1 MESVERCPAC
11 GASPLLSAGGL
22 ARCRA
27 CGLARAE
34 EPCFSEPR
42 YGGLDEREI
51 YSLSKSRIITE
62 LVSDLS
68 AFRPGGGRLL
78 DVGCASGE
86 IMKAAASAGWDCSGV
101 EISPRLAAEASA
113 AGFPVH
119 AGRLET
125 LRTPDSSFD
134 AVAFYDVLSLVEDPR
149 PLLARAFA
157 LLRPGGAVFI
167 RELNAA
173 FHLRALA
180 LSGLPPLRA
189 LGLRPGVVHN
199 WNYTPAAMRAFL
211 RSSGFEGIRLRN
223 SRPTSGDPYATGG
236 RLGAAAVGIFKSAF
250 FAAARAAGVL
260 SGGRVLAASA
270 FAAAAFKPGGQ
281 R

>member
-1 MESVERCPAC
+1 MRENKACAAC
-11 GASPLLSAGGL
+11 GGAVEAVPGLLA
-22 ARCRA
+22 CRA
-27 CGLARAE
+27 CGLARRAE
-34 EPCFSEPR
+34 LSFGDPVYE
-42 YGGLDEREI
+42 GLDEKEI
-51 YSLSKSRIITE
+51 YGPSKSRIISE

-68 AFRPGGGRLL
+68 SFRPGGGRLL

-86 IMKAAASAGWDCSGV
+86 IMKAAAPAGWDCTGV
-101 EISPRLAAEASA
+101 EISHRLAAEASA

-134 AVAFYDVLSLVEDPR
+134 AVVFYDVLSLVEDPR
-149 PLLARAFA
+149 PLLGRAFA

-167 RELNAA
+167 RELNAS

-180 LSGLPPLRA
+180 LSGLAPLRS

-199 WNYTPAAMRAFL
+199 WNYTPAAMRAL
-211 RSSGFEGIRLRN
+211 LSGCGFEGVRLRN

-236 RLGAAAVGIFKSAF
+236 RMGAAAVGVFKSVF
-250 FAAARAAGVL
+250 FAAARAAEVL

-270 FAAAAFKPGGQ
+270 FAASALKPRAGS
-281 R
+281 